1 MSLND
6 HIRQRYPNEPT
17 ELIARDLNISVSKV
31 YNRAW
36 AMGIKKNKDYV
47 NPGWNN
53 LIEFGK
59 STRFLK
65 GNTPH
70 NKGVAMPPHVYE
82 KVKDTMFKKGQKPHN
97 TKPVGT
103 INFRMDKDG
112 RNYAYIKIADCNWKL
127 MHRVVWEQHNGPI
140 PRGNIVRFK
149 DGNTMNWDINNLEM
163 ISQHNNMELN
173 TIQRFPEDVQELM
186 KLISK
191 LKRKLNGKKQN

>member
-1 MSLND
+1 
-6 HIRQRYPNEPT
+6 
-17 ELIARDLNISVSKV
+17 
-31 YNRAW
+31 
-36 AMGIKKNKDYV
+36 
-47 NPGWNN
+47 
-53 LIEFGK
+53 
-59 STRFLK
+59 
-65 GNTPH
+65 
-70 NKGVAMPPHVYE
+70 
-82 KVKDTMFKKGQKPHN
+82 
-97 TKPVGT
+97 
-103 INFRMDKDG
+103 MDKDG